1 MNTPMP
7 EILHGRRRSDIV
19 YKALLDRLY
28 SGQYARYSRLP
39 TERELTDEFD
49 VSRPVVRNAL
59 AKLRDNGLIRS
70 VQGSGS
76 IVLYEHDR
84 GNGAETGHVSIGDF
98 QKCFEFRV
106 LVEQEAAFLA
116 AKHCDR
122 IALDVIRRNIDE
134 VERYIQRGEYRIGK
148 SFDFHRAIATASE
161 NPFIVQAL
169 DRVQDFIG
177 FKIYI
182 ARSMT
187 LPNPVERLALI
198 NGEHSAILSLIERRE
213 CEEARDLMRSHIERA
228 RDLFLGCLP
237 LDTGGNF
244 GQTAMPESAPRS

>member
-1 MNTPMP
+1 MMNDTTFETLP
-7 EILHGRRRSDIV
+7 GRRRSDVV
-19 YKALLDRLY
+19 YKTLLDRLY
-28 SGQYARYSRLP
+28 SGQYARSSRLP
-39 TERELTDEFD
+39 TERELTEEFD
-49 VSRPVVRNAL
+49 VSRPVIRNAL

-76 IVLYEHDR
+76 IVLYEHAR
-84 GNGAETGHVSIGDF
+84 GDDASAGQVSIGDF

-122 IALDVIRRNIDE
+122 AALDVIRQNIDE
-134 VERYIQRGEYRIGK
+134 VDRYVQRGEYRIGK
-148 SFDFHRAIATASE
+148 SFDFHRAIAMASE

-182 ARSMT
+182 ARSMS

-213 CEEARDLMRSHIERA
+213 GEEARALMRSHIERA

-237 LDTGGNF
+237 LEVVSDREG
-244 GQTAMPESAPRS
+244 R

>member
-1 MNTPMP
+1 MVTVTAQ
-7 EILHGRRRSDIV
+7 GKRRSDIV
-19 YKALLDRLY
+19 YKTLLDRLY
-28 SGQYARYSRLP
+28 AGQYARYSRLP
-39 TERELTDEFD
+39 TERELTEEFD

-84 GNGAETGHVSIGDF
+84 GNGAKPGQVSIGDF
-98 QKCFEFRV
+98 HKCFEFRV

-122 IALDVIRRNIDE
+122 RALGVIRRNIED
-134 VERYIQRGEYRIGK
+134 VDRHVQRGEYRIGK
-148 SFDFHRAIATASE
+148 SFDFHRAIAAASE

-169 DRVQDFIG
+169 DRIQDFIG

-182 ARSMT
+182 ARSMS
-187 LPNPVERLALI
+187 LPDPVDRLAMI

-213 CEEARDLMRSHIERA
+213 SEAARDLMRSHIERA

-237 LDTGGNF
+237 LDTDGNF
-244 GQTAMPESAPRS
+244 TRTTGSE

>member
-1 MNTPMP
+1 MTDTTPETLP
-7 EILHGRRRSDIV
+7 GRRRSDVV
-19 YKALLDRLY
+19 YKTLLDRLY
-28 SGQYARYSRLP
+28 SGQYARFSRLP
-39 TERELTDEFD
+39 TERELTEEFE

-76 IVLYEHDR
+76 IVLYEHLR
-84 GNGAETGHVSIGDF
+84 GDDASAGQVSIGDF

-116 AKHCDR
+116 ARHCDR
-122 IALDVIRRNIDE
+122 AALDVIRRNIDE
-134 VERYIQRGEYRIGK
+134 VERHVQRGEYRIGK
-148 SFDFHRAIATASE
+148 SFDFHRAIAMASE

-169 DRVQDFIG
+169 DHVQEFIG

-182 ARSMT
+182 ARSMS

-213 CEEARDLMRSHIERA
+213 SEEARDLMRSHIERA

-237 LDTGGNF
+237 LEVLSDRN
-244 GQTAMPESAPRS
+244 SARQG

>member
-1 MNTPMP
+1 MTDSTSETLP
-7 EILHGRRRSDIV
+7 GRRRSDIV
-19 YKALLDRLY
+19 YKTLLDRLY
-28 SGQYARYSRLP
+28 SGQYARFSRLP
-39 TERELTDEFD
+39 TERELTEEFD

-76 IVLYEHDR
+76 IVLYEHAR
-84 GNGAETGHVSIGDF
+84 GDDASTGQVSIGDF

-116 AKHCDR
+116 ARHCDR
-122 IALDVIRRNIDE
+122 AALDVIRRNIEE
-134 VERYIQRGEYRIGK
+134 VDRYVQRDEYRIGK
-148 SFDFHRAIATASE
+148 SFDFHRAIAVASE

-182 ARSMT
+182 ARSMS
-187 LPNPVERLALI
+187 LPNPVERLAMI
-198 NGEHSAILSLIERRE
+198 NGEHSAILSLIEGRE
-213 CEEARDLMRSHIERA
+213 GEQARDLMRSHIERA

-237 LDTGGNF
+237 L
-244 GQTAMPESAPRS
+244 EIAPGEDRR